1 MTVCDPA
8 VDLAREE
15 FIARAAASPSLA
27 DVEWS
32 KVVGVSAVPYDAVS
46 GEVLFGREKGGRYR
60 NMLNM
65 IGGKVKC
72 QPGCA
77 RCQFTVLAQLF
88 DEIFEELR
96 MVPDMAAVDGHLVL
110 AAVLVPCSRGRW
122 SLVTAI
128 PAPAFKPAMADY
140 GAELLSAAK
149 RLDVDP
155 PGRFREMK
163 NVVWV
168 PLSADSRDYRLSAYA
183 LAIWPLL
190 RPALQELPHPPPTVP
205 AEAVDALA
213 G

>member
-1 MTVCDPA
+1 
-8 VDLAREE
+8 
-15 FIARAAASPSLA
+15 
-27 DVEWS
+27 
-32 KVVGVSAVPYDAVS
+32 
-46 GEVLFGREKGGRYR
+46 
-60 NMLNM
+60 
-65 IGGKVKC
+65 
-72 QPGCA
+72 
-77 RCQFTVLAQLF
+77 
-88 DEIFEELR
+88 
-96 MVPDMAAVDGHLVL
+96 
-110 AAVLVPCSRGRW
+110 
-122 SLVTAI
+122 
-128 PAPAFKPAMADY
+128 MADY

-213 G
+213 GWAVEALEALASLPRGRYRDRRVGVWVRQ